1 MSPSVVASTHR
12 VARGRELDDEDKVLA
27 ERSGTMRR
35 EETEERRTEN
45 PPRSL
50 FFAGE
55 SNWWLFCLAIVVL
68 KLLLLALDP
77 SPKLYVG
84 DSLSYIWTA
93 LSGWIP
99 EDRSYFYGYVIRWV
113 SVWTQSLTSL
123 LIVQVFLGAIVAITV
138 AWICRIAFGLSERL
152 GYLFGFLCAI
162 DPLQL
167 TWERYVMTETFSL
180 FFYAL
185 TLQQSFVYL
194 RDRRITTLMVIQVLS
209 VITIGFRIVFL
220 FVVQVMAVALPLI
233 AFLSQ
238 NKAVGTATAARPG
251 RLEFLK
257 RRAFWQHLAVSVIA
271 MFLLDQGY
279 KRAYGFLS
287 HREPAHL
294 HGSGYFLLAAW
305 APALQPEDATDPR
318 LAEIIEHGSEF
329 ALGDFSFRGNQRFAP
344 GYLIDRWRRV
354 EPNRRKSGKIAMQ
367 TALNALK
374 RDPAAVIGLAAQSYL
389 VFWRGDLKRFLQWD
403 LGVGILKNSEL
414 KFLAERFHWTG
425 RADVA
430 SEPQTFTK
438 RYYVAAFPYYFVLL
452 LSPLLSLALLF
463 FARDKPK
470 AWFLFIHTATM
481 FAVTLLLSVGAYM
494 RYFQPVSLLTLLSI
508 ALTVKSY
515 CGSIRAKDAAGSL
528 EAG

>member
-1 MSPSVVASTHR
+1 
-12 VARGRELDDEDKVLA
+12 
-27 ERSGTMRR
+27 MRR
-35 EETEERRTEN
+35 EETEERRTKN

-68 KLLLLALDP
+68 KFLLLALDS
-77 SPKLYVG
+77 SPKFYLG
-84 DSLSYIWTA
+84 DSSSYIWTA

-113 SVWTQSLTSL
+113 SVWTCSLTSL
-123 LIVQVFLGAIVAITV
+123 LIVQVFLGAIIAIAL
-138 AWICRIAFGLSERL
+138 AWICRMIFALPEWL
-152 GYLFGFLCAI
+152 AYLFGFLCAI

-185 TLQQSFVYL
+185 VLQQSFVYL
-194 RDRRITTLMVIQVLS
+194 RDRRITTLVIIQFLS
-209 VITIGFRIVFL
+209 VITIGFRMVFL
-220 FVVQVMAVALPLI
+220 VVVQVMAVALPLI
-233 AFLSQ
+233 AFLWPS
-238 NKAVGTATAARPG
+238 KAAGTATAARPA

-257 RRAFWQHLAVSVIA
+257 RRAFWQHFAVSVIA

-279 KRAYGFLS
+279 KHAYGFLS

-305 APALQPEDATDPR
+305 APALQPQDATDPR

-329 ALGDFSFRGNQRFAP
+329 ALGDFSFRGNQRVAP

-354 EPNRRKSGKIAMQ
+354 EPNRRRSGKIATQ

-374 RDPAAVIGLAAQSYL
+374 RDPAAVIAIAAQNYL
-389 VFWRGDLKRFLQWD
+389 VFWRGDLKLFLQWD
-403 LGVGILKNSEL
+403 LGVGTFKNSQL

-430 SEPQTFTK
+430 SEPPTFTK
-438 RYYVAAFPYYFVLL
+438 QYYVAALPYYFLLL
-452 LSPLLSLALLF
+452 LSPLLSFALLF
-463 FARDKPK
+463 FAIDKPK

-481 FAVTLLLSVGAYM
+481 FAVTLLLSVGAYI
-494 RYFQPVSLLTLLSI
+494 RYFQPVSLLLLLSI

-515 CGSIRAKDAAGSL
+515 RGSTRAKDAADTL